1 MTRRAPCRGMAPAGE
16 RVEMENCIVLSF
28 RDGRISR
35 YVEYIG
41 RYEGIDLGIV
51 SGRMREKPRSAA

>member
-1 MTRRAPCRGMAPAGE
+1 MAPAGE